1 MRRAISMLTAI
12 IFIMLVGVIL
22 ALTISSLTSATKNT
36 TDTYFIEQEEALAKS
51 ATEYAILAAQGHNF
65 ATSCLNNINISFQNT
80 YDINITI
87 YYIGNGLPANCNI
100 FANNIVTNESNGTAI
115 IDTRVS
121 LKPNIIQD
129 STPIS
134 YFRRTIQKL

>member
-1 MRRAISMLTAI
+1 MLTAI
-12 IFIMLVGVIL
+12 IFILLVGIIL
-22 ALTISSLTSATKNT
+22 ALTISSLTHATKST

-65 ATSCLNNINISFQNT
+65 ATSCLNKINISFQNT

-87 YYIGNGLPANCNI
+87 HYIGDGLPPSCNTLANSI
-100 FANNIVTNESNGTAI
+100 ATKESNGTAI
-115 IDTRVS
+115 IDTRVT
-121 LKPNIIQD
+121 LKPHIITD
-129 STPIS
+129 DTPIT